1 MNANLKEIEQ
11 QLYKRIEES
20 YLLIQE
26 GIIAVHGMLS
36 VLREAREEENDPY
49 FNEGYF
55 PKQEDILR
63 ELIVR
68 YNESEIALLN
78 SYQNLRKEKL
88 QKAEETQQVKSLIF
102 EQLNDYFEARISGEM
117 GF

>member
-1 MNANLKEIEQ
+1 MHA
-11 QLYKRIEES
+11 
-20 YLLIQE
+20 
-26 GIIAVHGMLS
+26 MLG
-36 VLREAREEENDPY
+36 VLSEAREEENDAY

-55 PKQEDILR
+55 PKQEDALR
-63 ELIVR
+63 ELVVR

-88 QKAEETQQVKSLIF
+88 QKAEETVQVKAAIF
-102 EQLNDYFEARISGEM
+102 EQLNDYFEGRVSGEA